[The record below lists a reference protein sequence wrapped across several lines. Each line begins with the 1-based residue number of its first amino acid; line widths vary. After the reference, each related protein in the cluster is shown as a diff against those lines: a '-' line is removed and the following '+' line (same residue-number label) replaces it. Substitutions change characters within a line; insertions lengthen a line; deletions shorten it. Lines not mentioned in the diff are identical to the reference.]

1 MRGRGLILGAMFGL
15 LLFAAAPS
23 GQQPASPGPSS
34 VDGEILV
41 RFRSD
46 TPAARR
52 DSRLTAVGGRRIRRF
67 EAIDLDHVRIPGGR
81 GVDEA
86 ISALRAS
93 GDVVSAQPN
102 FVRHITAAPPPND
115 FFWVNDTAYG
125 FYGLKKIRADQVW
138 AAYTTGS
145 SAVVIAGIDTG
156 VKYTHPDLAANMWTN
171 PGEIAGNGVDDD
183 ANGYI
188 DDVYGIDTFNHDSN
202 PMDDHGHGTHTAGTF
217 GAVGNN
223 GPGFATGT
231 GLVGVNW
238 TVKILACKFLNA
250 AGNGTD
256 AGAIECFN
264 YITALRNRG
273 VNIRVSSNSWGGE
286 RDLLAP
292 FPQVMKDAIDAAGT
306 AGIINVF
313 AAGNGGADGVGD
325 NIDTVPFD
333 PASFTSPSIVSVAA
347 SDANDNRAGFSNYG
361 ATSVDLAAPGVG
373 ILSTWNGGNYTCYGN
388 PCGYQYSN
396 GTSMAAPH
404 VAGAAALLIAQQ
416 PALPVSGV
424 KSVLLSG
431 AAPVPAWSGIVATGG
446 RLDVFAAA
454 NLVAAN
460 TPPSVTITSPA
471 PGATFMAPASI
482 TITANATDA
491 TGTVAK
497 VEFFAG
503 ATPLGID
510 TTSPFSII
518 SSGMPA
524 GSYALTAKATDD
536 LGAVSTSAAVPIT
549 VYPTSTPSIILSGS
563 SLTFVKQLVGTTS
576 AVSQSVSITNNGPG
590 PLVFGS
596 FNGAPPSSSFSVGG
610 GDFQVQT
617 DCSLT
622 PAGLAPGAFCTF
634 TFRFSPT
641 AAGPRAA
648 TLSIG
653 TNAAGAPHAIGLSG
667 TAFVVDEPTVSQT
680 IASGGARQQ
689 ALQNADGG
697 WYFEV
702 TDTHCGLG
710 PGVSCGNIIGVTAL
724 SLLST
729 YERNGDAATLTAAV
743 AAGNRLIAEFNSAP
757 ALPPYSQDLEF
768 LVALSEATAD
778 PQYAALAATWFQN
791 IPAAFPNAADRVD
804 WSFTRRDG
812 QRIRSLAV
820 WDLAS
825 LIRTAKAVGQADY
838 ALAAAVRIR
847 DREADWKDV
856 DPAHRWDQCEL
867 AAGCGPADNPRA
879 FDYTLIGMGSLL
891 WAMHDLPGFDAQIS
905 DYRAHLLAQQD
916 AEGSWD
922 AGNLQ
927 ITSYVV
933 MGLGAVGGAGTAI
946 QSAVAYFIA
955 NQLPSNGFPFT
966 VTGGVAGGEY
976 TTVNAEVVRAVATL
990 FSTPAGSSVQVA
1002 PAQLSRVTFSRVKAP
1017 GATTVVARRNAAPA
1031 QLPKRFTLVSG
1042 LSYQVSTSATVSGHI
1057 TVCLAVP
1064 WAATTGARADVRL
1077 LHLESGRYVDRTI
1090 GKSPSAA
1097 ESTSPQVC
1105 ARVKS
1110 LDGFAVALRKDRP

>member
-1 MRGRGLILGAMFGL
+1 MRGRGLILGALFGL
-15 LLFAAAPS
+15 LLFAAAPN
-23 GQQPASPGPSS
+23 GQQPAAPGPSR
-34 VDGEILV
+34 VEGEILV
-41 RFRSD
+41 KFRRD
-46 TPAARR
+46 TPASRR
-52 DSRLTAVGGRRIRRF
+52 ELRLSSVGGRRIRRF
-67 EAIDLDHVRIPGGR
+67 AAIDLDHVRIPNGL

-102 FVRHITAAPPPND
+102 FVRHITATPPPND
-115 FFWVNDTAYG
+115 FFWINDTSYG

-145 SAVVIAGIDTG
+145 SAVVVADIDTG
-156 VKYTHPDLAANMWTN
+156 VKYNHPDLAANMWVN
-171 PGEIAGNGVDDD
+171 PGEIAGNGIDDD
-183 ANGYI
+183 ANGYV
-188 DDVYGIDTFNHDSN
+188 DDVHGINVLTRTGN

-223 GPGFATGT
+223 GPGYATGT

-250 AGNGTD
+250 SGNGTD

-264 YITALRNRG
+264 YITALKNRG

-292 FPQVMKDAIDAAGT
+292 FPQVMKDAIDAAGA

-313 AAGNGGADGVGD
+313 AAGNGGADGIGD
-325 NIDTVPFD
+325 NIDTTPFD
-333 PASFTSPSIVSVAA
+333 PASFISPSIVSVTA
-347 SDANDNRAGFSNYG
+347 SDSADNRAGFSNYG
-361 ATSVDLAAPGVG
+361 ATSVDLAAPGVS
-373 ILSTWNGGNYTCYGN
+373 ILSTWISVNGCPTCYAWL
-388 PCGYQYSN
+388 S
-396 GTSMAAPH
+396 GTSMATPH

-416 PALPVSGV
+416 PALPASGV
-424 KSVLLSG
+424 KSLLMSG
-431 AAPVPAWSGIVATGG
+431 AAPVPAWTGLVATGG
-446 RLDVFAAA
+446 RLDVFNAA
-454 NLVAAN
+454 NAVAAN
-460 TPPSVTITSPA
+460 TPPSVTITSPLA
-471 PGATFMAPASI
+471 GATFTAPAAV
-482 TITANATDA
+482 TISANATDT
-491 TGTVAK
+491 TGTVTS

-510 TTSPFSII
+510 TVSPFSII

-524 GSYALTAKATDD
+524 GSYALTAKATDN
-536 LGAVSTSAAVPIT
+536 LGAVSTSSAAPIT
-549 VYPTSTPSIILSGS
+549 VLPDSTPSVTLSGS
-563 SLTFVKQLVGTTS
+563 NLVFSKQLAGTTS
-576 AVSQSVSITNNGPG
+576 AAAQSVSLTNNGPG
-590 PLVFGS
+590 ALVFAS
-596 FNGAPPSSSFSVGG
+596 FNGAPPSGGFSVGG
-610 GDFQVQT
+610 GDFQVT
-617 DCSLT
+617 TNCPLT

-641 AAGPRAA
+641 AAGARVAA
-648 TLSIG
+648 LSIG
-653 TNAAGAPHAIGLSG
+653 SNAAGSPHTIGLSG
-667 TAFVVDEPTVSQT
+667 MAFAVDEPTVSQT

-697 WYFEV
+697 WYFNV
-702 TDTHCGLG
+702 ADTQCGLG

-724 SLLST
+724 SLLSA
-729 YERNGDAATLTAAV
+729 YERNGDPAALAAAV

-768 LVALSEATAD
+768 LAALSETTTD

-804 WSFTRRDG
+804 WSFARRDG

-838 ALAAAVRIR
+838 ALAAAMRIR
-847 DREADWKDV
+847 DREAEWKDV

-867 AAGCGPADNPRA
+867 AAGCGPADNPQA

-891 WAMHDLPGFDAQIS
+891 WAIHDLPGFDAQITE
-905 DYRAHLLAQQD
+905 YRAHLLAQQD
-916 AEGSWD
+916 ADGSWD

-933 MGLGAVGGAGTAI
+933 MGLGAVGGAGTDAAI
-946 QSAVAYFIA
+946 QSAVACFIA
-955 NQLPSNGFPFT
+955 NQLPSNGFEFL
-966 VTGGVAGGEY
+966 VTDGVAGSEY

-990 FSTPAGSSVQVA
+990 FSTPSGASVQVA
-1002 PAQLSRVTFSRVKAP
+1002 PAQLSRVTFSQVNSS
-1017 GATTVVARRNAAPA
+1017 GATTVVARRHATAAT
-1031 QLPKRFTLVSG
+1031 LPKRFALVSG
-1042 LSYQVSTSATVSGHI
+1042 LSYQVRTSAAVSGHI

-1064 WAATTGARADVRL
+1064 WAATTGALADVRL
-1077 LHLESGRYVDRTI
+1077 LHLERGRFVDRTI
-1090 GKSPSAA
+1090 PWGPRALDSV
-1097 ESTSPQVC
+1097 TPQVC